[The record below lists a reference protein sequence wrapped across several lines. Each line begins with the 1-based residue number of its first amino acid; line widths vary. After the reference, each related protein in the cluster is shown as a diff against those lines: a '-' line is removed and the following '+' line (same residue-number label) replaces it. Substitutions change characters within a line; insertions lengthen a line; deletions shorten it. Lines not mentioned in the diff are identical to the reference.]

1 MLYMQF
7 YKQTN
12 KHEFIIHILITQMHT
27 RKSCLFQS
35 DQGTQDLLKAK
46 LSFKILQIKSG
57 TLFLLRKKKIPHAL
71 DILDIQ
77 LGKPSVSPR
86 GEYCA

>member
-1 MLYMQF
+1 
-7 YKQTN
+7 
-12 KHEFIIHILITQMHT
+12 MHT
-27 RKSCLFQS
+27 RKPCLFQS

-57 TLFLLRKKKIPHAL
+57 TYFLLRKKFPHAL

-77 LGKPSVSPR
+77 LGKPSGSPR